1 MLFCGSVAVLVELGP
16 FQVSENVCAT
26 SRICP
31 NLIFLS
37 HALCQ
42 WQNGSRYITFMFS
55 LQYADQKD
63 FLWRLARAHS
73 DMCEITEDAD
83 EKRSYASDGKELC
96 V

>member
-1 MLFCGSVAVLVELGP
+1 M
-16 FQVSENVCAT
+16 
-26 SRICP
+26 
-31 NLIFLS
+31 FL
-37 HALCQ
+37 
-42 WQNGSRYITFMFS
+42 

-73 DMCEITEDAD
+73 DMCEITEDVD